1 MVHIS
6 FQEFETCA
14 QSHYRSEMN
23 TVKVKDE
30 PGLVRDIET
39 NAVLSTDLKGLQAYK
54 AQKKRMQKVDELTEN
69 VELLNKKMINIEEL
83 LIKLL
88 ERDNK

>member
-1 MVHIS
+1 
-6 FQEFETCA
+6 
-14 QSHYRSEMN
+14 MN

-30 PGLVRDIET
+30 PGLVRDTET

>member
-1 MVHIS
+1 
-6 FQEFETCA
+6 
-14 QSHYRSEMN
+14 MN

>member
-1 MVHIS
+1 
-6 FQEFETCA
+6 
-14 QSHYRSEMN
+14 MN
-23 TVKVKDE
+23 
-30 PGLVRDIET
+30 PGLVRDTET